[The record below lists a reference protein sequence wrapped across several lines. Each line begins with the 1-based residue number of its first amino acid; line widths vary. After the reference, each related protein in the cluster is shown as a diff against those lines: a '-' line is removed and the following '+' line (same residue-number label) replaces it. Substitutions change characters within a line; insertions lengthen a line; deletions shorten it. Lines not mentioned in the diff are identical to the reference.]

1 MPSPNPLTRTTPFVH
16 LPLIVLSTLF
26 ALPLLWLLL
35 TSVQPREQVGKVP
48 PEWLPRQFY
57 IEVGSETVP
66 VTPPLTVGT
75 DKLLVVPSA
84 GPQRGQHLLVAPA
97 AYQNGMLVQR
107 TQSAAGMTEATYP
120 ARLERAIPEHFV
132 IVKEWFL
139 SKYTKRAARTFYLE
153 PSAVKQKVSPVT
165 GNYPEAVRALTA
177 RGSRLATRADKRRTS
192 DRFSRKTTALP
203 WLGRTA
209 WGLGS
214 SCTCRAASRPLT
226 WSAASSR
233 REHE

>member
-177 RGSRLATRADKRRTS
+177 REKDKARPLGELLGNS
-192 DRFSRKTTALP
+192 SLP
-203 WLGRTA
+203 WTRKGDHTKTITFVTYLSNTLLVALLSVIGT
-209 WGLGS
+209 LS
-214 SCTCRAASRPLT
+214 SN
-226 WSAASSR
+226 
-233 REHE
+233 